1 MNWEAIGAVGGI
13 MAAMLATSTGRRFWR
28 EVKHVYAGSQ
38 SQALDA
44 RIARGQLPD
53 IRSAFLIVSN
63 GDKANESEQDGS
75 H

>member
-13 MAAMLATSTGRRFWR
+13 MAAMFFTPGGRRFWQ
-28 EVKHVYAGSQ
+28 EVKHLYAGSQ
-38 SQALDA
+38 AQALDA
-44 RIARGQLPD
+44 RIARGQLHD